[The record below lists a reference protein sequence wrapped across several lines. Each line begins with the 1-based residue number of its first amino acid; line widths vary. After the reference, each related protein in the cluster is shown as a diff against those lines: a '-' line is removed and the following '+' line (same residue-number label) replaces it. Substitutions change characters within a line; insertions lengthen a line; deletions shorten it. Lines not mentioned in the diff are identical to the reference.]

1 MRIRV
6 PDAERHSSCRSAEPR
21 PYQTPE
27 FVTAP
32 ALQGTA
38 TQLLRAALRPG
49 HER

>member
-1 MRIRV
+1 MPLRR
-6 PDAERHSSCRSAEPR
+6 AETI
-21 PYQTPE
+21 QTPE